1 MAAAR
6 TAAVSIVV
14 ALGAIGIVS
23 IFLPFTRTI
32 APYDLFV
39 LHTPG
44 IIAGQ
49 LPKRYDLWL
58 ILLASPFWLAIP
70 ITLAAAKR
78 LLTGRLSRL
87 GWLTSYALALIM
99 TGATLGFIGSGVF
112 EKVPSTD
119 LLPEEYLLLFS
130 PQEYVALFLPLAILI
145 LGWGWVIRN
154 RRRKLLLHGLNA
166 VVAMQVTYIA
176 NATLWLALFQDD
188 WKNGAYVT
196 LATIVVYLLHIA
208 LVLSGRATAA
218 AH

>member
-6 TAAVSIVV
+6 TAALWLVV

-70 ITLAAAKR
+70 ITIASAKR

-99 TGATLGFIGSGVF
+99 TGATVGFIGSGLI
-112 EKVPSTD
+112 EKVPSTN

-130 PQEYVALFLPLAILI
+130 PQEYVALSLPLAMLI
-145 LGWGWVIRN
+145 IGWGWVIRN

-166 VVAMQVTYIA
+166 VIAMQVAYVA
-176 NATLWLALFQDD
+176 NAALWLALFQDD
-188 WKNGAYVT
+188 WKYGAYAAA
-196 LATIVVYLLHIA
+196 ATIVVYLLHIA
-208 LVLSGRATAA
+208 LVVSGRAAAA